1 MAGFVDYNVDG
12 TTKGLKGNFGVSK
25 TLRKLASLGMS
36 YDDMVIKNS
45 KAIGPTEADIGN
57 SGYMPS
63 DFLYSLMLSDIGQKK
78 YIAYFDK
85 SIKARRD
92 YLRKFAM
99 NSEIEFITETIA
111 DEAVVYDSRNF
122 FCKPDVQNLRKIL
135 KDEVEPEIVNYVWDS
150 FNKIYY
156 AHHFVEGYDAWSYFK
171 QFLID
176 GFLAFEIVWDAKAEN
191 IIGFKELD
199 PLSIRPGIAQ
209 AENGSI
215 QKVWVQYEDNPSMK
229 RELYDSQVI
238 YISYAKSNFTNRT
251 SYVERLIRS
260 FNLLRIMENSRVIW
274 NIMNASFRMKMV
286 VPIGTKSPQKAK
298 ESLAELMSVYKEDIN
313 LDMDSGELSVNG
325 KPSMQFYKN
334 YLFPS
339 KNGESPE
346 IETLGAD
353 GYDLSDTDALSYFK
367 NKLRDDSKVP
377 YERFDKQNGGGS
389 WTNDATSMNREEI
402 RFSRFINRLRSVF
415 QEIILKPLLLQA
427 QVKYPELKDD
437 MLFKSSIGLDWE
449 EDNLFKESKEME
461 IMNKRVDF
469 VNNMMGLMVDEIDD
483 SGMVNEIKY
492 FDGQFL
498 AEKYLKLSNADLQLN
513 QKYKTRRKLGLDV
526 MTGKA
531 TPKLKSG
538 EGEGQDNNESEPD
551 MNLDLDI

>member
-531 TPKLKSG
+531 MPKLKSG